1 MLGWRWR
8 PRSDRVHV
16 GAASRRQRR
25 GHRAAHLH
33 VARANVDADC
43 AAAATTDSLSCNNN
57 GGPLRRGAPAT
68 RPPARPLLLPV
79 PADDPAASRH
89 ERAHGDM
96 TTSTAA
102 VFTVFNLI
110 DCSRGEEGLGGGI
123 GGRAAADRHG
133 GGCAAGE
140 HRAWWSGY
148 GERNASSISLPSH
161 PILVD
166 YFYRAPNGTPNG
178 TPKARPAL
186 PDLPGDDA
194 RPDPVDHLHHPHRH
208 PLDRGSRRAR
218 RPSSRR
224 A

>member
-1 MLGWRWR
+1 MWGLLGWRWR

-68 RPPARPLLLPV
+68 RPPARPLPLPV
-79 PADDPAASRH
+79 TADDPAASRH

-133 GGCAAGE
+133 GGCAAGGAPGLAV
-140 HRAWWSGY
+140 RLRGT
-148 GERNASSISLPSH
+148 ERVFDLAA
-161 PILVD
+161 V
-166 YFYRAPNGTPNG
+166 APNLGRLLLPCTQWHTQWHTQGP
-178 TPKARPAL
+178 TCPARPA
-186 PDLPGDDA
+186 G
-194 RPDPVDHLHHPHRH
+194 
-208 PLDRGSRRAR
+208 G
-218 RPSSRR
+218 
-224 A
+224 